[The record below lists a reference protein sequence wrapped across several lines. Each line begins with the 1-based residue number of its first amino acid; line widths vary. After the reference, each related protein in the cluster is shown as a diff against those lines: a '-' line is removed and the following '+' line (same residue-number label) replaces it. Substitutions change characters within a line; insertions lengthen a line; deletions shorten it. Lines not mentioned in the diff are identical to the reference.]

1 MRMRKIGFSR
11 MLAVLMAMALC
22 LAALSACNGSKGGET
37 SSGDESGS
45 VTESSDTL
53 EFSEEIEVATPEPKT
68 YDVPNGTKVSSVEQ
82 LLDAIAPGATIVLE
96 SGEYNLTDFLKTFS
110 NEAAYD
116 AWNRKHEY
124 VEIYE
129 EFDGLAVSIRHLD
142 GLCISGGDSD
152 ASKTLIVTEPRYVAV
167 FTIGD
172 CKNVEFRNITMG
184 HTMAGE
190 CQGNVLDFYRTQNVK
205 LFNVDLY
212 GCGVY
217 GIGAFDRSGSFEVA
231 DSTIRDCSSGMLD
244 IEGGSGD
251 FNFTDC
257 IFTGSEWGGYYE
269 VNETSTLTFLRCRF
283 GQGESN
289 TWLYY
294 GGITLKDCILK
305 SPNYYYKDDYGV
317 YEGPVG

>member
-22 LAALSACNGSKGGET
+22 LSMLAGCNGSKGGES
-37 SSGDESGS
+37 SSGEEQSGS
-45 VTESSDTL
+45 TTETSDTL
-53 EFSEEIEVATPEPKT
+53 EFPEEIEVATPEPKT
-68 YDVPNGTKVSSVEQ
+68 YDVPSGTKVSSVEQ
-82 LLDAIAPGATIVLE
+82 LIEAIAPGATIVLE
-96 SGEYNLTDFLKTFS
+96 SGEYNMSDYLQQYSAKS
-110 NEAAYD
+110 AYE
-116 AWNRKHEY
+116 AWNKNHTY
-124 VEIYE
+124 VELYE
-129 EFDGLAVSIRHLD
+129 EFDGLELRVKDVD
-142 GLCISGGDSD
+142 GLCISGGDTD
-152 ASKTLIVTEPRYVAV
+152 ASKTLIMTEPRYVAI
-167 FTIGD
+167 FSFQR
-172 CKNVEFRNITMG
+172 CKNIEIRNITMG
-184 HTMAGE
+184 HTMAGD
-190 CQGNVLDFYRTQNVK
+190 CSGNVLDFTRTQRVK
-205 LFNVDLY
+205 MYNVDLY

-217 GIGAFDRSGSFEVA
+217 GIGAFEGSGSFEVA

-257 IFTGSEWGGYYE
+257 TFTGSNWGGYYE

-294 GGITLKDCILK
+294 GGITLKDCTLK
-305 SPNYYYKDDYGV
+305 SPNYYYDV